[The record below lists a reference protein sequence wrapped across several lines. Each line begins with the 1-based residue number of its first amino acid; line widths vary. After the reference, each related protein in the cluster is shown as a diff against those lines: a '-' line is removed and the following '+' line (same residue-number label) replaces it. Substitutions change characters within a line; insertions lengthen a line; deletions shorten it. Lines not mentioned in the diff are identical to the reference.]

1 MYKYTLSKY
10 EAGGRNRYTC
20 PRCGQRKCFSRYVD
34 TDTNEP
40 LEYNVG
46 KCDHVN
52 SCGYHYTPS
61 EFFHDHPARRPT
73 D

>member
-20 PRCGQRKCFSRYVD
+20 PRCGQRKCLSRYVD

-52 SCGYHYTPS
+52 SCGYHYTP
-61 EFFHDHPARRPT
+61 
-73 D
+73 